1 MQQIGEEPYSSNPL
15 LPYEERG
22 REGGQHQL
30 LVVWPVVVEL
40 DFNVLSTIQ
49 GHLRTDSWIQHSIRQ
64 TMHDLPPAVHTRQGL
79 RNIWSGAWRDL
90 DTNPSSQNR
99 PRPEAHRERERGGGG
114 GGGGLQI
121 TTAEFYQRH
130 QRQPMFALSC
140 QAHIDV
146 WSPIPVSIMS
156 GAPSAGRSEVTSPGL
171 WRVTIWISSTER
183 RRVFSG
189 QYFELV
195 LYIVLCS
202 RPYDSICCPQCS
214 FSHSQSIT
222 ARSV

>member
-99 PRPEAHRERERGGGG
+99 PRPEAHRERERGGGYRL
-114 GGGGLQI
+114 LQPNFTKDI
-121 TTAEFYQRH
+121 NVSQCLPCLAKRILTCGRLFQFR
-130 QRQPMFALSC
+130 SC
-140 QAHIDV
+140 QGLLQPEEA
-146 WSPIPVSIMS
+146 
-156 GAPSAGRSEVTSPGL
+156 RSHRQDYGGWQFEY
-171 WRVTIWISSTER
+171 RVQKGVGSS
-183 RRVFSG
+183 
-189 QYFELV
+189 L
-195 LYIVLCS
+195 
-202 RPYDSICCPQCS
+202 DSILS
-214 FSHSQSIT
+214 WFYI
-222 ARSV
+222 